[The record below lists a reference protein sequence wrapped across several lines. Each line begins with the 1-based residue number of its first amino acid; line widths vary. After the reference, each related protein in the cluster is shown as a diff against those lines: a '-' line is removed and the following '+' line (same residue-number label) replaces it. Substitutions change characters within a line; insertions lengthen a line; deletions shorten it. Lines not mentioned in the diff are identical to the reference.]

1 MFSNLPLK
9 IPLLTPQI
17 EYYQNYHRCI
27 SKSAGLSRDAIYYTK
42 YILFIILP
50 FLTIISLY
58 TLTLVYI
65 SRRSSRHF
73 TSIRIYYVTLAFAIT
88 AVVSWFPSMTADVVS
103 APMSYPVAQVLT
115 VTLFYLNSVS
125 DPVIYVVGF
134 PAASENFK
142 GLWRKFWGVCG
153 RIWGVLRLKRM
164 RSCT

>member
-1 MFSNLPLK
+1 
-9 IPLLTPQI
+9 
-17 EYYQNYHRCI
+17 
-27 SKSAGLSRDAIYYTK
+27 
-42 YILFIILP
+42 
-50 FLTIISLY
+50 
-58 TLTLVYI
+58 
-65 SRRSSRHF
+65 
-73 TSIRIYYVTLAFAIT
+73 
-88 AVVSWFPSMTADVVS
+88 MTADVVS

-134 PAASENFK
+134 PAANENFR